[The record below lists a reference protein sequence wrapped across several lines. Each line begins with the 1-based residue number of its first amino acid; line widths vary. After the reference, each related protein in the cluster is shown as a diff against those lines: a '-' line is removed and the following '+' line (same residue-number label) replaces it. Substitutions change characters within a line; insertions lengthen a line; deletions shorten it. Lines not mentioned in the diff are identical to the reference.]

1 MNRNIRLMLTANA
14 GLRVTCG
21 GLTLLLDSI
30 YEGGVPPFSDLP
42 DEQWAALL
50 RAEPPFSRLDYLLVT
65 HDHPDHFSAQR
76 LLELLERRTVRGVIL
91 PEQVIERYPVLYRKL
106 TYHAVP
112 TVVLTGEPAD
122 MTLQLSR
129 EVTLRPWLTGHVDQE
144 YRQVQHFCYELA
156 TEECRILFT
165 ADMDYTQPN
174 PELTRRSFDAVCV
187 NPLLFHELLR
197 KKPDMALDTKRL
209 LVYHIPPEDG
219 NTRIRTMTLRDAAKC
234 PEAIL
239 LDDPMEEISL

>member
-1 MNRNIRLMLTANA
+1 MNQNIRLMLTANA
-14 GLRVTCG
+14 GLRITCG
-21 GLTLLLDSI
+21 GLTLLLDSV
-30 YEGGVPPFSDLP
+30 YEGGIPPFSDLP
-42 DEQWAALL
+42 DEQWEAML

-76 LLELLERRTVRGVIL
+76 LLKLLERRTVQGVIL
-91 PEQVIERYPVLYRKL
+91 PEQVLEQYPVLYRKL
-106 TYHAVP
+106 THHAAP
-112 TVVLTGEPAD
+112 LVVLTGQSTG
-122 MTLQLSR
+122 MTLRLSR
-129 EVTLRPWLTGHVDQE
+129 EVLLRPWLTGHVDKE
-144 YRQVQHFCYELA
+144 YQQVQHFCYELVSG
-156 TEECRILFT
+156 ESRILFT

-174 PELTRRSFDAVCV
+174 SQLMQRSFDAACV

-197 KKPDMALDTKRL
+197 KKPDLTLDTKRL

-239 LDDPMEEISL
+239 LDEPMEEISL